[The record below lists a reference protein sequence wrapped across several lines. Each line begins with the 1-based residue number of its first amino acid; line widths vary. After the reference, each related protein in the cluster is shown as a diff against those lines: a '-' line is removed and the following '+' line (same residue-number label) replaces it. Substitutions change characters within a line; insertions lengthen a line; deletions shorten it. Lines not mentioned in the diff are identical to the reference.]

1 MKKKNQVWSLWRE
14 DKALDIVDPSLEKS
28 NHANEVLRC
37 IQIGL
42 LCVQESTIDRLTM
55 LTVIFMLG
63 NNSTLPP
70 PNQPT
75 FVMKTCHN
83 GANSSSVGVNSVN
96 KVTITMDAR

>member
-42 LCVQESTIDRLTM
+42 LCVQESAIDRPTM